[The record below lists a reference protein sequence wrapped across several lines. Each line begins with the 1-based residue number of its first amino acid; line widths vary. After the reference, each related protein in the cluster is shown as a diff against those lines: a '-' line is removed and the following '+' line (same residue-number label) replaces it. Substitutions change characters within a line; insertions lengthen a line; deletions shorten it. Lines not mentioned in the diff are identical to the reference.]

1 MWKKQ
6 RKTASFEFAS
16 KNLRD
21 FSTVVFREYSLKL
34 AHILSRI
41 SLYQQS
47 LDMQDLFMRMTLDS
61 ICKVGFG
68 VEIGT
73 LSLQL
78 PENPF
83 ARAFDT
89 ANIVVMLR
97 FINPL
102 WRVKRFLRI
111 GSEALLNQSIQA
123 VDNFTYSVISKR
135 KAEIEQA
142 KANGNCAQVKQ
153 IHFSHCN
160 CISIVFLPI
169 LFRSLRLQMQ
179 KTLLKRLSTKIEFIT
194 EPMDANCS
202 GV

>member
-6 RKTASFEFAS
+6 HKTASFEFTS

-21 FSTVVFREYSLKL
+21 FSTVVFRENSMKL

-73 LSLQL
+73 QSLQL

-123 VDNFTYSVISKR
+123 VDNFMYSVIHKR
-135 KAEIEQA
+135 KAEIEKA
-142 KANGNCAQVKQ
+142 KANGNHALEPAQTTVG
-153 IHFSHCN
+153 H
-160 CISIVFLPI
+160 
-169 LFRSLRLQMQ
+169 
-179 KTLLKRLSTKIEFIT
+179 
-194 EPMDANCS
+194 A
-202 GV
+202 

>member
-73 LSLQL
+73 LYLQL

-89 ANIVVMLR
+89 ANIVVTLR
-97 FINPL
+97 FIDPL
-102 WRVKRFLRI
+102 WRVKRFLLI

-123 VDNFTYSVISKR
+123 VDSFTYSVIRKR
-135 KAEIEQA
+135 KAEIEKA
-142 KANGNCAQVKQ
+142 KANGNHALEPAQTTVG
-153 IHFSHCN
+153 
-160 CISIVFLPI
+160 
-169 LFRSLRLQMQ
+169 R
-179 KTLLKRLSTKIEFIT
+179 T
-194 EPMDANCS
+194 
-202 GV
+202 